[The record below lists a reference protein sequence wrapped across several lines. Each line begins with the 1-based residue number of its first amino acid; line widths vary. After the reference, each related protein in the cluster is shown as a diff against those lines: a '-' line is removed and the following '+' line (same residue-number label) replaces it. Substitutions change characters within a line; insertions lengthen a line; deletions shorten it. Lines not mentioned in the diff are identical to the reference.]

1 MQKLILSIIGLALA
15 FVGIIWFFQ
24 GIGLIK
30 GSFMTDNL
38 LWAIIGPVAVI
49 VGVALLWYSNRR
61 KPA

>member
-1 MQKLILSIIGLALA
+1 MKKLILSIVGLALA

-30 GSFMTDNL
+30 GSFMTNNL

>member
-1 MQKLILSIIGLALA
+1 MQKLILSIVGLALA

-30 GSFMTDNL
+30 GSFMTNNL
-38 LWAIIGPVAVI
+38 LWAIIGPLAVI
-49 VGVALLWYSNRR
+49 AGVALLWYSNRR

>member
-30 GSFMTDNL
+30 GSFMTNNL

>member
-30 GSFMTDNL
+30 GSFMTNNL

-49 VGVALLWYSNRR
+49 LGVALLWYSNRR